1 MLIPSRLIFSNQF
14 YVRLAMLAALLLVMP
29 VSSVLAQGVGAS
41 RNSGGTNGSNTI
53 QGRVY
58 SPEGKPLEARLRVTA
73 ESTNSGI
80 LNTVTDSNGVF
91 IFSNLE
97 AGDYRVTVEGGKEYQ
112 TETDMASLYRET
124 SGGRILQ
131 LTFQMKYK
139 PEFNPALAGL
149 PKDAVDLYTKGM
161 ESAKKNDSK
170 KAVEQLSNAVALY
183 PNFGPALS
191 ELGVQYIKLGQLDK
205 ASDALQKAIK
215 LSPQDFS
222 AHLNYGFALL
232 SKKDY
237 AGAETEL
244 REALKLR
251 QDSPTAHMYLGMALL
266 SASRDEKTK
275 QYDMAKYN
283 EAQKEFEAAAASGRP
298 EVAKAHYYLGGI
310 YAGNKDY
317 KRAAEQL
324 EIYLKLSPKAP
335 DAEKVKAIIKDLRSK
350 S

>member
-1 MLIPSRLIFSNQF
+1 MSIPSRLIFDNRLL
-14 YVRLAMLAALLLVMP
+14 VRLALLAAILAAPL
-29 VSSVLAQGVGAS
+29 SSALAQGVGSS
-41 RNSGGTNGSNTI
+41 RNIGGTNGTNTI
-53 QGRVY
+53 QGRIY
-58 SPEGKPLEARLRVTA
+58 SPEGKPVEARLRVTA
-73 ESTNSGI
+73 ESTNSGV
-80 LNTVTDSNGVF
+80 LNTVTDLNGTF

-112 TETDMASLYRET
+112 NETDMASLYRET

-149 PKDAVDLYTKGM
+149 PKDAVDLYTKGL

-170 KAVEQLSNAVALY
+170 KAAEQLSNAVALY

-205 ASDALQKAIK
+205 AIDALQKAIK

-222 AHLNYGFALL
+222 SHLNYGFALL

-244 REALKLR
+244 REAIKLR
-251 QDSPTAHMYLGMALL
+251 ADSALAHMYLGMALL
-266 SASRDEKTK
+266 SASKDEKTK

-283 EAQKEFEAAAASGRP
+283 EAQKEFEAAVASGRP

-310 YAGNKDY
+310 YAGNREY
-317 KRAAEQL
+317 KRAADEL
-324 EIYLKLSPKAP
+324 ELYLKLTPKAP
-335 DAEKVKAIIKDLRSK
+335 DADRVKAIIKDLRSK